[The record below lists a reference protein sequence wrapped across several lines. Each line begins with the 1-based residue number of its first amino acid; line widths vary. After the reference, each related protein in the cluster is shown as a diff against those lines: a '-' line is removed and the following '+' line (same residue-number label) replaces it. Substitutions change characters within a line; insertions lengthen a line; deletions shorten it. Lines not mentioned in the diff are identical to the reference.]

1 MVSDRKKEVWGGGWG
16 VGWGSELVK
25 KRWAVAL
32 FIKLPQS
39 VLKTAENTF

>member
-1 MVSDRKKEVWGGGWG
+1 MVSDRKKEVLGGGGGW
-16 VGWGSELVK
+16 VGSELVK